1 MYCMVIKLLERQRTL
16 SLKNPIE
23 SYTSSSQHRE
33 KSCILRNKAR
43 QSMNKK
49 KILLIFLNT
58 LPIKFQNFFAKVM
71 SPPPKKN
78 PQIFKQTEL
87 TLSFSY

>member
-23 SYTSSSQHRE
+23 SYTSSLQHRE
-33 KSCILRNKAR
+33 KSCILGNKAR

-49 KILLIFLNT
+49 IQLIFLNT
-58 LPIKFQNFFAKVM
+58 LPIKFQNFFCKGHA
-71 SPPPKKN
+71 PHPPKK